1 MWKNPEEQQTLNWL
15 ANGKKPDKQ
24 TDQKTVS
31 YTFILSTYV
40 CGYVQAQIN
49 TKSTTYTLHD
59 KNVLPSPFEGWT
71 KRSNCQRP
79 SQRGGSSGIN

>member
-1 MWKNPEEQQTLNWL
+1 MWKKTRRAENTEL
-15 ANGKKPDKQ
+15 AGQWKKPDKQ

-59 KNVLPSPFEGWT
+59 KNVLPSPFEGWP